1 MSVNFKSYY
10 NKISNSGHDEHNKY
24 HGGKAGD
31 QTGGEW
37 AIINWYSRPWTCV
50 LRHPSKAVRQLLAE
64 LHIEAAKNN
73 YIGYDQYQR
82 NTYWTQLVKA
92 KYRPANIK
100 TKCEADCSMGVIS
113 NVKAVGHLKNLSSLK
128 NLSAT
133 YTGNLKSGLKAA
145 GFQVLTDKKYLTSSA
160 YLVPG
165 DILLYEG
172 HHTAVNLGIGIKSGY
187 TQILDEEKK
196 KKAEEQKKKKAAA
209 EAAAKKKKAAQ
220 EAAKKQ
226 AAAKKPAKTTT
237 AKKTSSALT
246 VNKTGKYSKTVKKTG
261 KVTAN
266 RLNVRKG
273 PGLNYNNISSYP
285 TIVKDK
291 KVSICDLALDS
302 NGNKWYYI
310 KISGSKG
317 DKFGFV
323 KATYIKTV

>member
-10 NKISNSGHDEHNKY
+10 NKISNSGHDEYNKY

-50 LRHPSKAVRQLLAE
+50 LRHPDKAVRQLLAE

-73 YIGYDQYQR
+73 NIGYDQYQR

-172 HHTAVNLGIGIKSGY
+172 HHTAVNLGIGTKSGY
-187 TQILDEEKK
+187 TQIMDEQAKKAAEAK
-196 KKAEEQKKKKAAA
+196 KKAQAQAAA
-209 EAAAKKKKAAQ
+209 KKKAAQ
-220 EAAKKQ
+220 EAAKKP
-226 AAAKKPAKTTT
+226 AAAKKETTT
-237 AKKTSSALT
+237 KNTSSTLT

-273 PGLNYNNISSYP
+273 PGLKYNNISSYP
-285 TIVKDK
+285 TIIKDK
-291 KVSICDLALDS
+291 KVSICDLALDAS
-302 NGNKWYYI
+302 GNKWYYI

-323 KATYIKTV
+323 KATYIKIV